1 MAIWIQR
8 MFDSDSDD
16 EQQHICEDEELY
28 ENQQK
33 INGQYYL
40 GVYSDYS
47 YRATKSN
54 DLLLANS
61 LSMLSFYKYP
71 EKSTMNY
78 MINYSIFRT
87 VSCTMEIMKLDIVN
101 DGTYDVYSVILK
113 TYWLRMVQRH
123 WKAICRCRKYI
134 TKERQRIQH
143 RHLYE
148 VCGKYPYPLNVMP
161 SIRGMMAKY
170 AKNTIC

>member
-1 MAIWIQR
+1 MANWIQH

-16 EQQHICEDEELY
+16 EQQHICEDEEIY
-28 ENQQK
+28 EYQEK

-40 GVYSDYS
+40 GIYANYS
-47 YRATKSN
+47 YLENNPKE
-54 DLLLANS
+54 LLLANS
-61 LSMLSFYKYP
+61 ISVPSFYKYP

-78 MINYSIFRT
+78 LINYSIFGT
-87 VSCTMEIMKLDIVN
+87 VSSTMEIMKLDIVN
-101 DGTYDVYSVILK
+101 DGAYDVCTVILK
-113 TYWLRMVQRH
+113 TYWLRMVQRQ

-134 TKERQRIQH
+134 TKERKKIQH
-143 RHLYE
+143 RHMFE

-170 AKNTIC
+170 AKPAIY